1 MDNGLK
7 AFDRMVAVSRS
18 MSDSLDGMLADDN
31 RVMLSDTGLDKIR
44 NQLRSIY
51 AAMEQRGIHPG
62 SPLALRLFS

>member
-1 MDNGLK
+1 M
-7 AFDRMVAVSRS
+7 AE
-18 MSDSLDGMLADDN
+18 SLDGMLADDN
-31 RVMLSDTGLDKIR
+31 RVALNDTGLDKIR